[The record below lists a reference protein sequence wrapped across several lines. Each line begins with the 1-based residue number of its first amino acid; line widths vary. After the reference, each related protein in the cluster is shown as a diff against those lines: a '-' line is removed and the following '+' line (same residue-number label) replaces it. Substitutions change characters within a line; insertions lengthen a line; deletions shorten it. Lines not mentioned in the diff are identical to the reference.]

1 MKKLPSVEQVRVSL
15 KNGLTILDLRPNN
28 STTLVELRRII
39 KNNGFVA
46 KEATVV
52 ARGTVSQDR
61 TTFIVSGTDERL
73 EVSEAPVE
81 SADAWRFIVPVPP
94 RPGSD
99 RQADRRPRDCPNRLK
114 IAAAVKN
121 ARACLDVQKEFG
133 SFDAYC
139 WQFVDGRPRQSDSSN
154 DCRA

>member
-81 SADAWRFIVPVPP
+81 SGDAWRFIVPVPP

-99 RQADRRPRDCPNRLK
+99 RQVPSLMPPPA
-114 IAAAVKN
+114 
-121 ARACLDVQKEFG
+121 
-133 SFDAYC
+133 
-139 WQFVDGRPRQSDSSN
+139 
-154 DCRA
+154 